1 MGKLTKEIAS
11 RMLGDVPEDKR
22 FWCND
27 GRVLKNLRELE
38 TALKEMSDETFHYHV
53 TEAKNDFTN
62 WVKDV
67 IGDEDL
73 AKDLRRST
81 VKSVAVKKVIDR
93 IAALKRVR

>member
-1 MGKLTKEIAS
+1 MAKLAKDVAR
-11 RMLGDVPEDKR
+11 RMLGDVPEDKQ

-38 TALKEMSDETFHYHV
+38 TALKEMSDETFRYHV
-53 TEAKNDFTN
+53 NEAKNDFSN
-62 WVKDV
+62 WVNDV

-73 AKDLRRST
+73 ARDLRRST
-81 VKSVAVKKVIDR
+81 VKSVALNKVTDR